1 MKVKDFITSEERH
14 KLWEEERICDICE
27 LDDRVRLKFSN
38 EGDESC
44 YPEFRCPICGEVL
57 EMHDHY
63 GCGSHPI
70 IPSLVFNE
78 EATVLYSPVYT
89 CKKCNAKQKESNA
102 DAFNDELIFAM
113 RPIKIH
119 ENGNHDVLLHDED
132 HGIKSFDIQ
141 KITKIYIQRY
151 IAKLVEENADVA
163 LKDVIKNIKLFSDE
177 VFDEVIKLI
186 KEKGYEI

>member
-1 MKVKDFITSEERH
+1 MKVKDFITEEEKK

-38 EGDESC
+38 EGDEGC

-57 EMHDHY
+57 EAHDHY
-63 GCGSHPI
+63 GFGSHPI

-102 DAFNDELIFAM
+102 DAFNDELMFAM

-119 ENGNHDVLLHDED
+119 GNGNHDVLLHDED

-141 KITKIYIQRY
+141 RITKIYIQRY
-151 IAKLVEENADVA
+151 LSKLMEENADVA

-186 KEKGYEI
+186 KEKGYEV

>member
-1 MKVKDFITSEERH
+1 MKVKDFITEEEKK

-38 EGDESC
+38 EGDEGC

-57 EMHDHY
+57 EAHDHY
-63 GCGSHPI
+63 GFGSHPI

-89 CKKCNAKQKESNA
+89 CKKCNS
-102 DAFNDELIFAM
+102 FDEELLFAM
-113 RPIKIH
+113 RPVKIH

-132 HGIKSFDIQ
+132 HVIKSFDIQ
-141 KITKIYIQRY
+141 QITKVYIQKY
-151 IAKLVEENADVA
+151 IAKLMEENADA
-163 LKDVIKNIKLFSDE
+163 KLKDVIKNIKLFTDE

-186 KEKGYEI
+186 KEKGYEV